1 MQGVSP
7 RPLKGGGLGRGS
19 DVVRP
24 RPPPKSSP
32 LQGDDF
38 SKLLS
43 RLGPFEDRPH
53 LAVAVSG
60 GADSMALLRLAAAW
74 ARARRGKVTA
84 LTVDHGLRPDSAAE
98 ARQVARWCRTLR
110 IPHAVLRWEGAK
122 PATGI
127 QAAARAARYALLED
141 WCAAHAV
148 LHVLVAHHAD
158 DQAETIALRRERGSG
173 EDGLAGMAAIVETR
187 RIRILRPLLAVPKA
201 RLVATLLRARQ
212 GWIEDPSNRDPRF
225 ARARLRGGRLPR
237 HGSRH
242 AETRRAREARVAAI
256 LASAWVHPSGWAQ
269 ADAAALAA
277 AGPELGRRVLARLLQ
292 CVGGAG
298 YPPATAKLETL
309 WRALADGRLARARTL
324 AFCRVQTRGPHVVVA
339 RELGRKEA
347 PRRAMQPL
355 APARFSVG

>member
-1 MQGVSP
+1 
-7 RPLKGGGLGRGS
+7 
-19 DVVRP
+19 
-24 RPPPKSSP
+24 
-32 LQGDDF
+32 LQGEDF

-60 GADSMALLRLAAAW
+60 GVDSMALLRLAAAW
-74 ARARRGKVTA
+74 AHARRGRVTA
-84 LTVDHGLRPDSAAE
+84 LTVDHGLRAESAAE

-110 IPHAVLRWEGAK
+110 VPHAVLRWEGPK

-127 QAAARAARYALLED
+127 QAAARAARYRLLED

-148 LHVLVAHHAD
+148 LHLLVAHHAD

-201 RLVATLLRARQ
+201 RLVATLVRARQ

-225 ARARLRGGRLPR
+225 ARTRLRVGKL
-237 HGSRH
+237 SR
-242 AETRRAREARVAAI
+242 RRSSAGKRRSAREARVAAV
-256 LASAWVHPSGWAQ
+256 LALAWVHPRGWAE
-269 ADAAALAA
+269 ADAGALAA
-277 AGPELGRRVLARLLQ
+277 AGAELGGRALARLLR
-292 CVGGAG
+292 CVGGAE
-298 YPPATAKLETL
+298 YPPATEKLDAL
-309 WRALADGRLARARTL
+309 WQALAERRLSQGRTL
-324 AFCRVQTRGPHVVVA
+324 AFCRIQARDGRLVVA
-339 RELGRKEA
+339 REPGRKGA
-347 PRRAMQPL
+347 PRNAMRPL